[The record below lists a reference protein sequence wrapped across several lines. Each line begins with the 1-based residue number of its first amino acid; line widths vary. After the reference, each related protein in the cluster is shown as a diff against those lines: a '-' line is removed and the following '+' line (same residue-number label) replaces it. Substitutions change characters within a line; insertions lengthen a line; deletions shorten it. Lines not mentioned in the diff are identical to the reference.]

1 MSWVTAHIGDFVE
14 AGSATIQTGPFGT
27 QLKASDYI
35 SDGTPVINVRNIGF
49 GNLRSD
55 KLEFVAETT
64 KDRLFA
70 HLIRPN
76 DIIFG
81 RKGAVDRHLL
91 ATKEHLDWMQGSD
104 CIRLRIE
111 TGELNPRF
119 ISFAFLRESHKQWML
134 AQSGNKA
141 TMASLNQDIIKR
153 IPIPLPS
160 RVVQDAVVKVL
171 STYDDLIENN
181 RRRMAL
187 LEESARLLYR
197 EWFVWLR
204 FPGHE
209 HTRIVDG
216 VPEGWE
222 RRNLGSVA
230 EVNRQSLTAAHDGE
244 IEYVDI
250 SSVTP
255 NHINETTTY
264 NFRDAP
270 SRARRIVQ
278 HGDII
283 WSCVRPNR
291 RSHAVIWQPP
301 SNLIVS
307 TGFAVITPNELPTS
321 YLYQATTTDAFV
333 GYLENH
339 ARGAAYPAVVAGDF
353 ERAMIVVPSKML
365 VASFD
370 EFVKPLLTQT
380 HNLQQQNQKL
390 RAARDLLLPR
400 LMSGEIAV

>member
-1 MSWVTAHIGDFVE
+1 MAPTTTLAGVCESVRYGYTASASDDPCGPRFLRITDIVPNSIDWISVPYCQIGDDDKEKFSLSVGDIVV
-14 AGSATIQTGPFGT
+14 ARTGATVGYA
-27 QLKASDYI
+27 K
-35 SDGTPVINVRNIGF
+35 
-49 GNLRSD
+49 
-55 KLEFVAETT
+55 
-64 KDRLFA
+64 
-70 HLIRPN
+70 LIRKPV
-76 DIIFG
+76 DAIFASYLV
-81 RKGAVDRHLL
+81 RFRVDR
-91 ATKEHLDWMQGSD
+91 TKADPTFVGYLVESQAYRTFVQSRIGGAAQPNASAPVLGSF
-104 CIRLRIE
+104 E
-111 TGELNPRF
+111 F
-119 ISFAFLRESHKQWML
+119 FL
-134 AQSGNKA
+134 
-141 TMASLNQDIIKR
+141 
-153 IPIPLPS
+153 PPS
-160 RVVQDAVVKVL
+160 RAQQRITSIL

-209 HTRIVDG
+209 HTRIIDG

-222 RRNLGSVA
+222 KRNLGSVA
-230 EVNRQSLTAAHDGE
+230 EVNRQSLTAAYDGE
-244 IEYVDI
+244 IEYIDI

-255 NHINETTTY
+255 SHINETTTY
-264 NFRDAP
+264 NFCDAP

-307 TGFAVITPNELPTS
+307 TGFAVITPAELPTS

-339 ARGAAYPAVVAGDF
+339 ARGAAYPAVVASDF
-353 ERAMIVVPSKML
+353 ERAMIVVPPKML
-365 VASFD
+365 VTSFD
-370 EFVKPLLTQT
+370 ELVKPLLTQT
-380 HNLQQQNQKL
+380 HYLQQQNQKL
-390 RAARDLLLPR
+390 RAARDLLLPH